1 MKNKLLWMLFSLL
14 GFASACSDDDEQEQ
28 NGNLCMY
35 GCPSVTFSVKGTVTD
50 EAGRPIPGIRVGI
63 KNGYPTEFTDD
74 KGAFAFTKST
84 LSTIPEPA
92 VLQFTDVDG
101 ADNGLYDPKEVEVR
115 FMQNPDVAPDGW
127 YRGDFTAEEIAVEM
141 KDSEN
146 PEK

>member
-63 KNGYPTEFTDD
+63 KNGYPTEYYRRQGGIRLYQIDALHHSGTRR
-74 KGAFAFTKST
+74 
-84 LSTIPEPA
+84 PA
-92 VLQFTDVDG
+92 IH
-101 ADNGLYDPKEVEVR
+101 R
-115 FMQNPDVAPDGW
+115 
-127 YRGDFTAEEIAVEM
+127 RGR
-141 KDSEN
+141 SR
-146 PEK
+146 